1 MSKKKNGSSLVTPV
15 EMPAESLTAMLQVLP
30 VVKEEKKEPHLLFL
44 IEMKELRE
52 ILEKLKKAYINDP
65 TVKHWQQKIDDELR
79 DFETTEKYRRAAEGN
94 HEHEGSLEFD
104 EGCVVSMGDDSGAYV
119 QGWRWVT
126 DEEAGIETEEEDE
139 ETVLCIHCKTFHAK
153 KTSHLDRDGEHV
165 CDSCW
170 DERMR

>member
-1 MSKKKNGSSLVTPV
+1 MAK
-15 EMPAESLTAMLQVLP
+15 
-30 VVKEEKKEPHLLFL
+30 KKEPHLLFL
-44 IEMKELRE
+44 FELQELKVMVRVFKKVGRVNE
-52 ILEKLKKAYINDP
+52 AKLL
-65 TVKHWQQKIDDELR
+65 QGKIDRELR
-79 DFETTEKYRRAAEGN
+79 DFETTEKYRRAAEDN
-94 HEHEGSLEFD
+94 YEHEGELEFD
-104 EGCVVSMGDDSGAYV
+104 KGCVVSMGDDPGAYV